1 MWTDSH
7 CHVHQDPEPGA
18 VLIRAREAGVNCV
31 VCVGTGYEDS
41 RKAAEIAQA
50 ALGVNGASHWAEPG
64 LVPAMAFAT
73 VGLHPHDAIQGTR
86 DIVKLLAELVELREH
101 GRPVVVGV
109 GECGLDY
116 HYDHSPRDVQRKAFA
131 EQVVLANRHDLPLVV
146 HTREA
151 WDDTFGVLQREGLP
165 KRVVFH
171 CFTGGPAE
179 AEQCLTLG
187 GYLSFSGIATFKN
200 AEDVRAAAALCPLD
214 RMLVETDSPFLTPL
228 PFRGRRN
235 EPMYLPLVGTVLAEA
250 KAITVE
256 ELAAATTA
264 TAGSVFGIVA
274 GGPA

>member
-86 DIVKLLAELVELREH
+86 DIVKLLAE
-101 GRPVVVGV
+101 
-109 GECGLDY
+109 
-116 HYDHSPRDVQRKAFA
+116 
-131 EQVVLANRHDLPLVV
+131 QVVLANRHDLPLVV

-179 AEQCLTLG
+179 A
-187 GYLSFSGIATFKN
+187 
-200 AEDVRAAAALCPLD
+200 
-214 RMLVETDSPFLTPL
+214 
-228 PFRGRRN
+228 
-235 EPMYLPLVGTVLAEA
+235 
-250 KAITVE
+250 
-256 ELAAATTA
+256 
-264 TAGSVFGIVA
+264 
-274 GGPA
+274 